1 MKAATSFDEFSMFA
15 TLSPALMFTAW
26 LSGVGTGLGLFMVLG
41 AQSAFIIKQGLMRAH
56 LRTVVAVCALTD
68 VVMIISSVLGL
79 QALLNWAP
87 GLTDYIRWT
96 GVVFLAWYG
105 LRSGMRAWHVATSVD
120 WGGMVRHERGAAI
133 AGALAFTLVN
143 PHFWLDIMVVGSIA
157 QTFTDARMLYALGAI
172 SASLLWLTLL
182 ACGARLLAPWFEQP
196 RAWRILDGIIAIVM
210 LGLAVTLA
218 LRPI

>member
-1 MKAATSFDEFSMFA
+1 MLA
-15 TLSPALMFTAW
+15 TLSPSLMLTAW
-26 LSGVGTGLGLFMVLG
+26 LSGVGTGLGLFMVVG

-56 LRTVVAVCALTD
+56 VRTVVAVCALTD

-79 QALLNWAP
+79 QALLSWAP
-87 GLTDYIRWT
+87 GLTEYIRWA
-96 GVVFLAWYG
+96 GVAFLAWYG
-105 LRSGMRAWHVATSVD
+105 LRSGVRAWHVSTSAAP
-120 WGGMVRHERGAAI
+120 GSTVRHERGAAI
-133 AGALAFTLVN
+133 VGALAFTLVN
-143 PHFWLDIMVVGSIA
+143 PHFWLDIVMVGSIA

-196 RAWRILDGIIAIVM
+196 RAWRILDGIIAVVM
-210 LGLAVTLA
+210 LGLAFTLA